1 MNRNLMDFS
10 TDGDLMEAK
19 MTQNFREFW
28 TGNMHLV
35 LSLLTVCI
43 EVQIK
48 VWLGQ
53 EL

>member
-1 MNRNLMDFS
+1 
-10 TDGDLMEAK
+10 MEAK
-19 MTQNFREFW
+19 MISNFQELW
-28 TGNMHLV
+28 TENMPMI

-43 EVQIK
+43 EITIK